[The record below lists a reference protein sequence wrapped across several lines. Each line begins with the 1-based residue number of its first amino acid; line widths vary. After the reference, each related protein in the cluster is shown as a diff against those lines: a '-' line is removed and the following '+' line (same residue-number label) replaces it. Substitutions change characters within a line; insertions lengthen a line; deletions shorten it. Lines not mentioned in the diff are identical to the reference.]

1 MKNGITELSKRKGY
15 LLDMDGVLYRGESP
29 IPGVSEFINH
39 LNDNEIPY
47 LFLTNN
53 SCPTPR
59 DIALKLEKR
68 LQVKVLPENIYSS
81 AMATAEFIR
90 SQKPG
95 GSAFVLGEGGL
106 LKAVYDVG
114 YACNES
120 DPDFVLVGET
130 RSLTL
135 EGVEKAIDMIIAG
148 ARLIATNLDPAP
160 KVRGWPKPATG
171 AVIAMLEEATGRK
184 AFCLGKP
191 SPIMMRAARKHLGLQ
206 TDETVMIG
214 DTMETDIL
222 GGINMGYETIL
233 VLTGTT
239 AREDI
244 EKYPYRPH
252 LVVESVADLIP
263 TSNPKK
269 TPTLRNIKLE
279 AIAQ

>member
-1 MKNGITELSKRKGY
+1 
-15 LLDMDGVLYRGESP
+15 
-29 IPGVSEFINH
+29 
-39 LNDNEIPY
+39 
-47 LFLTNN
+47 
-53 SCPTPR
+53 
-59 DIALKLEKR
+59 
-68 LQVKVLPENIYSS
+68 
-81 AMATAEFIR
+81 
-90 SQKPG
+90 
-95 GSAFVLGEGGL
+95 
-106 LKAVYDVG
+106 
-114 YACNES
+114 
-120 DPDFVLVGET
+120 
-130 RSLTL
+130 
-135 EGVEKAIDMIIAG
+135 
-148 ARLIATNLDPAP
+148 
-160 KVRGWPKPATG
+160 
-171 AVIAMLEEATGRK
+171 MLEEATGRK

-252 LVVESVADLIP
+252 FVVESVADLIP